1 MGKTKNPYDIFFVKL
16 VKEGTMFNKIIS
28 QVENIFAR
36 LNYGDTVFIDLQDIQ
51 SFGVK
56 SADIL
61 RNLENSLYDFKG
73 LILGKTNYDDTIG
86 NQVEPL
92 IDKVQYLKRYI
103 ADQIDNIISDDFN
116 KVMIDQLGHKERLD
130 KALEAEKTIYNQTDY
145 MKMGVEARFVFSL
158 QQLTSELKISESLQ
172 GIIDREFRYSNEKKA
187 GFPEAIKQRQEILE
201 EFNNALNEL
210 IRKIIIRRS

>member
-1 MGKTKNPYDIFFVKL
+1 
-16 VKEGTMFNKIIS
+16 MFNKIIS